1 MIPAVKH
8 MRDNM
13 DIQSTKA
20 VSSVAATPAV
30 AVKATTSQEAPV
42 TTPAAPAV
50 EAQKSIS
57 NAQLQQQQMAE
68 VAAQLQ
74 KFMSSSDRN
83 LEFSVD
89 KATDTTVITVRDAST
104 GDVIRQIPNEEALRI
119 AQRLTEQSGT
129 LIDRIA

>member
-1 MIPAVKH
+1 
-8 MRDNM
+8 M

-30 AVKATTSQEAPV
+30 AVNSAAGPQVPV
-42 TTPAAPAV
+42 TTVVTPVPANQAASGD
-50 EAQKSIS
+50 AGTK
-57 NAQLQQQQMAE
+57 QQMAR

-89 KATDTTVITVRDAST
+89 STTDTTVITVRDANT

-119 AQRLTEQSGT
+119 AQRLSEESGT
-129 LIDRIA
+129 LIDRTA